1 MLRLLYDGKKRT
13 IWERVSSI
21 LKFDL
26 SLKIIVFGLYAK
38 ISDKTLLLNN
48 KIAFITFSM
57 HKFKMEYRLK
67 DDTM

>member
-26 SLKIIVFGLYAK
+26 SLKIIVFGLYTK
-38 ISDKTLLLNN
+38 ISDKTTLNN
-48 KIAFITFSM
+48 LIAFITFSM